1 MPRSRSRD
9 PDTIT
14 TTAPLRLYT
23 IGHSTRTAE
32 ELIALLQAHR
42 VVQLADVRTVPKSRR
57 FPQFNTDALADRLPQ
72 DEIAYRHMPAL
83 GGLRKPRRDSIN
95 SAWQNESFRGYADY
109 MSTDAFKTGL
119 EDLLAYA
126 REGGTT
132 AIMCA
137 EAVWWSCHRRLLA
150 DALLVR
156 GIEVRHIMSATKA
169 DPHELTPFARVHNEQ
184 VTYPGL
190 LDQQE

>member
-1 MPRSRSRD
+1 M
-9 PDTIT
+9 
-14 TTAPLRLYT
+14 AALHLYT

-57 FPQFNTDALADRLPQ
+57 FPQFNTDALAERLPR

-109 MSTDAFKTGL
+109 MATDAFKTGL

-137 EAVWWSCHRRLLA
+137 EAVWWSCHRRLIA

-169 DPHELTPFARVHNEQ
+169 DPHELTPFARVHKGQ

-190 LDQQE
+190 LDRQE